1 MIGFFDFNMVLMF
14 SKIPPYLWRLSIQ
27 YPIPI
32 KMFFFFC
39 FLIRKEQSFFLVYV
53 KVVPLVR
60 VLDLSHFRDLYRWHY
75 ALKEASRGY
84 LLHEITLFQLHL

>member
-1 MIGFFDFNMVLMF
+1 MVLMF

-27 YPIPI
+27 YTIRI
-32 KMFFFFC
+32 KMFCFC

-53 KVVPLVR
+53 NIVPLVR

-84 LLHEITLFQLHL
+84 LLYEITLSSSIFKVIMSK